1 MNWNCLVI
9 SPNSGSAMNVAYGP
23 EDLKSFLAAAARV
36 SQEHPVVITK
46 FVENAREIEMDA
58 VAQDGKVKR
67 NLGQS

>member
-1 MNWNCLVI
+1 
-9 SPNSGSAMNVAYGP
+9 MNVAYGP
-23 EDLKSFLAAAARV
+23 EDLRNFLAAAARV

-67 NLGQS
+67 NCSSELKGENRLLLNLS